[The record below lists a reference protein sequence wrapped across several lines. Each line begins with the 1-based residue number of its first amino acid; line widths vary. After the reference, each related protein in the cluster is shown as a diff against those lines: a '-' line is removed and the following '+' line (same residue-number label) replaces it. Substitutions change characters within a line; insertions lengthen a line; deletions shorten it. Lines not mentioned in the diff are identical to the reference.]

1 MNQSENNSH
10 YDVVFSIDGTL
21 ENLKVLHLLK
31 RQFNL
36 KILLSAFNH
45 DKLRNFQKYNI
56 KKAAENYDLD
66 VILFTPRQSVSKL
79 ISKHNSKL
87 DEDIT
92 YYGGERFAIN
102 IAIGYKVNAVGAIC
116 NISDDKNK
124 ILQLV
129 PIETKDSRG
138 SHVYLSASEIV
149 SDYDLA
155 AYSLTEDSSK
165 KNELLQYEF
174 CISAQESNALNYELK
189 NIFDFEDQ
197 AIDSDNLIWIGYD
210 SEYPKVK
217 ISKISSTTPGIYQ
230 DLSNE
235 SEFGV
240 PLFHGV
246 IGYCARCC
254 MPVTA
259 EALEFDEMGICQPC
273 RSSEQKM
280 HMQWK
285 LRRAHLENIFKANSS
300 LDYYDC
306 MVPIS
311 GGKDSTYQLY
321 MVKEVFGMKPLAS
334 TFSNNLLSEVGR
346 YNLANA
352 IRKFDVDHIMLVPRR
367 EVIKKLA
374 RKSLQLIGDSCWHC
388 HAGVG
393 AFPLRVA
400 VIYGIKLLIWGES
413 ASEND
418 GRATYENPIK
428 FDRDYFTKI
437 SARYYAEELVDD
449 DLTTNDLIPYIL
461 PSYEEITKKGISG
474 LHLGD
479 YIFWDDERQMEF
491 VRDNY
496 EWSEGVVEGT
506 YKGYKSVEC
515 VWAGVHDYTKFIKRG
530 FGRGTDHASQDVR
543 AGLLTREEGFE
554 LAKKHDVKKPEALNH
569 YLKASNLNE
578 KDLIKILV
586 DMRTAEAKKLP

>member
-1 MNQSENNSH
+1 MNHSKNNSH

-21 ENLKVLHLLK
+21 ENLKVLDLLK
-31 RQFNL
+31 RKFNF
-36 KILLSAFNH
+36 KILLSVFNH
-45 DKLRNFQKYNI
+45 DKLKDFQKHNI
-56 KKAAENYDLD
+56 KRAAENYDSDL
-66 VILFTPRQSVSKL
+66 ILFTPRQSVSML
-79 ISKHNSKL
+79 LRSHNFKL
-87 DEDIT
+87 DEDIKSL
-92 YYGGERFAIN
+92 GREKFAIN
-102 IAIGYKVNAVGAIC
+102 MAIGYKVNAVGAIC
-116 NISDDKNK
+116 HISDDENK
-124 ILQLV
+124 ILKLV
-129 PIETKDSRG
+129 PIEIKDDRG
-138 SHVYLSASEIV
+138 SHLYLSASEIV
-149 SDYDLA
+149 SRYDLA
-155 AYSLTEDSSK
+155 AYSLTEDSSQ
-165 KNELLQYEF
+165 KNELFQYEF
-174 CISAQESNALNYELK
+174 SITTQESDALNYELK

-197 AIDSDNLIWIGYD
+197 AVDSDNLIWIGYD
-210 SEYPKVK
+210 SEYTKVEV
-217 ISKISSTTPGIYQ
+217 SKGSNANPEIYQ
-230 DLSNE
+230 DLLNE
-235 SEFGV
+235 SEFGT

-246 IGYCARCC
+246 VEYCARCC

-259 EALEFDEMGICQPC
+259 EGLEFDEMGICQPC

-285 LRRAHLENIFKANSS
+285 LRKAHLENIFKANTS

-352 IRKFDVDHIMLVPRR
+352 IRKFDVDHIMLIPRR

-374 RKSLQLIGDSCWHC
+374 KKSLQLIGDSCWHC

-418 GRATYENPIK
+418 GRATYESPIE

-449 DLTTNDLIPYIL
+449 DLTINDLIPYIL
-461 PSYEEITKKGISG
+461 PSYEEITNKGISG

-496 EWSEGVVEGT
+496 GWSEGVVEGT

-554 LAKKHDVKKPEALNH
+554 LAKKYDVKKPEALKH
-569 YLKASNLNE
+569 YLKVSNLSE

-586 DMRTAEAKKLP
+586 DMRTGEAKKLP